1 MSETSDCIFCSII
14 AGKAP
19 VSIVHEDEKTIS
31 FMNIRP
37 MREGECMVIPKD
49 HIDHF
54 TDVPDD
60 LAAHMMKI
68 AQRLGRSILAKLNHR
83 PLRIGYVVHGFGV
96 AHAHL
101 VIVPQHDEHDITS
114 LKFFEVVDGKIVPAQ
129 ENLPPPPPRAELDRV
144 AKLIKVG

>member
-1 MSETSDCIFCSII
+1 
-14 AGKAP
+14 
-19 VSIVHEDEKTIS
+19 
-31 FMNIRP
+31 
-37 MREGECMVIPKD
+37 MVIPKV

-54 TDVPDD
+54 TEVPDD

-68 AQRLGRSILAKLNHR
+68 AQKLGRSILATLNPR

-114 LKFFEVVDGKIVPAQ
+114 LKFFKVAGGKIVPAQ
-129 ENLPPPPPRAELDRV
+129 DSLPPPPPRAELDRV
-144 AKLIKVG
+144 AELIKIC

>member
-1 MSETSDCIFCSII
+1 
-14 AGKAP
+14 
-19 VSIVHEDEKTIS
+19 
-31 FMNIRP
+31 MNIRP
-37 MREGECMVIPKD
+37 MREGECMVIPKG

-68 AQRLGRSILAKLNHR
+68 AQKLGRSILAKLSPR

-101 VIVPQHDEHDITS
+101 VIVPQHNEHDITS

-129 ENLPPPPPRAELDRV
+129 DSLPPPPPRAELDRV
-144 AKLIKVG
+144 AELIRIE